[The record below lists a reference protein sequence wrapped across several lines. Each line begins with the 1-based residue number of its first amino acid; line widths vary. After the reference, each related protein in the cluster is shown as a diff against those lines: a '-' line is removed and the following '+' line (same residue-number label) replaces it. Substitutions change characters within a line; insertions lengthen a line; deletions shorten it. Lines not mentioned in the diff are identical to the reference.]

1 MKTFF
6 KKTALLS
13 AMTLA
18 LAATQANA
26 AFVSYWLDADGA
38 GGGVPLLINEYA
50 DINTGFLGHN
60 TNYSGTT
67 YNFEQFGV
75 ASISGIN
82 GGNLTDIFNAYG
94 LATFQAFGNVKA
106 TYTGIGIGNLSTQT
120 FSFGAGSIKFYN
132 PAYSTQI
139 AEFDVV
145 GGGGAITLTGVPN
158 GEATLIAQAKSF
170 ASGYFF
176 MDNAGVQG
184 TDLATLSP
192 TAVKEYFGFST
203 TNASLITLQSQR
215 NTLDGVLSAAYSD
228 PFVLNQNGQNTVDGS
243 NRPVGV
249 YVAANGQFRLNRV
262 PEPESLALVGL
273 GLLGLAATRRRRSVK

>member
-1 MKTFF
+1 MKTSF
-6 KKTALLS
+6 KKAALLG

-18 LAATQANA
+18 LAAPHANA

-38 GGGVPLLINEYA
+38 GAGVPLRINEFA

-60 TNYSGTT
+60 SNYVGTS
-67 YNFEQFGV
+67 YDFEQFGV
-75 ASISGIN
+75 AAISGIN
-82 GGNLTDIFNAYG
+82 GGTLGDIFTNHG
-94 LATFQAFGNVKA
+94 LATFLAYAGVKA
-106 TYTGIGIGNLSTQT
+106 TYTGIGTGDLSTQT
-120 FSFGAGSIKFYN
+120 FSFGTGSIKFYN
-132 PAYSTQI
+132 PAYTFQI

-158 GEATLIAQAKSF
+158 GEATLIAQAKFF
-170 ASGYFF
+170 APGYFF

-228 PFVLNQNGQNTVDGS
+228 PFVLNQNGLNTFDGA
-243 NRPVGV
+243 NRPEGF

-273 GLLGLAATRRRRSVK
+273 GLLGLAATRRRRTVK